1 MLLAD
6 KRFSSNRQKV
16 RLKELKVGMV
26 VAEDVY
32 TLSGFKL
39 LPRGF
44 RLENKILK
52 LLIDNSCADPILR
65 RSIRP

>member
-1 MLLAD
+1 M
-6 KRFSSNRQKV
+6 
-16 RLKELKVGMV
+16 

-44 RLENKILK
+44 RLEERILQ
-52 LLIDNSCADPILR
+52 LLIDHSCADPILGGVYIYCEG
-65 RSIRP
+65 SQEQP